1 MNFKIDGDNYSEK
14 ICKFKEIF
22 KILCA
27 ILHVKAGQLVGV
39 YVYVVSV
46 AYAQGPIL
54 LTHPPEL
61 YFSLECV

>member
-39 YVYVVSV
+39 DMYVCICSICP
-46 AYAQGPIL
+46 GP
-54 LTHPPEL
+54 HSPYPSPRAV
-61 YFSLECV
+61 FFP